1 MLSSLICSSRGQD
14 AAFESLKAEPDVDS
28 LKKGLRIAHD
38 IGSAKEARVNTGHQ
52 VRQVHSGGPYLPTR
66 HGPQPADEGADNLM
80 IKVLTTC

>member
-14 AAFESLKAEPDVDS
+14 AAFESLKADVDS

-38 IGSAKEARVNTGHQ
+38 IESAKKARVNTGHQ
-52 VRQVHSGGPYLPTR
+52 VRQVHSRGPYLPTR